1 VTLVDSSLRDGM
13 HSVRHA
19 FTPEQVRAV
28 AAGLDAAGIDVIEV
42 SHGDGVG
49 GSSIQYGRSAHHD
62 RELIAAA
69 AEVVTHAR
77 VAALLLPGIG
87 TLEKLREA
95 RGLGAS
101 VARVA
106 THCTEADI
114 AQQHL
119 EWAAANEMLAVGFL
133 MMSHMLDPA
142 PLAEQAG
149 LMASYG
155 ARVVYV
161 VDSAGAL
168 VPKTAAARVAA
179 LRAALPADVEVGFHA
194 HDNLGC
200 GVGNAL
206 AAVEA
211 GATWLDGSLR
221 GLGAGAGN
229 AQLEVLAA
237 ALERSG
243 HETAAELFPLM
254 DVAEDVVAPLMPRAQ
269 IVDKAALSL
278 GYAGV
283 YSSFLLHAERAGAKF
298 GVEPRAV
305 LMELGRRR
313 IVGGQEAMIIDA
325 AVALAGGAGIP
336 AGSVLAGSCAE
347 HTSPAASLPA
357 GRRHPPASATDA
369 EGAPADAPAS

>member
-1 VTLVDSSLRDGM
+1 VTGVTLVDSSLRDGM

-19 FTPEQVRAV
+19 FTPEQVAAV
-28 AAGLDAAGIDVIEV
+28 AGGLDRAGVDVIEV

-49 GSSIQYGRSAHHD
+49 GSSIQYGRSAHPD
-62 RELIAAA
+62 AELIAAA
-69 AEVVTHAR
+69 AGAVERAR
-77 VAALLLPGIG
+77 IAALLLPGIG
-87 TLEKLREA
+87 TLEELKTA
-95 RGLGAS
+95 QALGAS

-114 AQQHL
+114 AQQHI
-119 EWAAANEMLAVGFL
+119 EWAAEHGMLAVGFL
-133 MMSHMLDPA
+133 MMSHMLEPA
-142 PLAEQAG
+142 PLAAQAR
-149 LMASYG
+149 LMESYG
-155 ARVVYV
+155 AAVVYV

-168 VPKTAAARVAA
+168 VPTRAAARVATLREA
-179 LRAALPADVEVGFHA
+179 LAPATAIGFHA
-194 HDNLGC
+194 HNNLGC

-206 AAVEA
+206 AAVDA

-237 ALERSG
+237 ALERSN
-243 HETAAELFPLM
+243 HETRAELFPLM
-254 DVAEDVVAPLMPRAQ
+254 DVAEHVVAPLMPRAQ
-269 IVDKAALSL
+269 VIDTSALSI

-313 IVGGQEAMIIDA
+313 IVGGQEDMIIDA
-325 AVALAGGAGIP
+325 AAELAGRDSPHEA
-336 AGSVLAGSCAE
+336 
-347 HTSPAASLPA
+347 TSNC
-357 GRRHPPASATDA
+357 
-369 EGAPADAPAS
+369 

>member
-1 VTLVDSSLRDGM
+1 VHVTLVDSSLRDGM

-19 FTPEQVRAV
+19 FTPQQVAAV
-28 AAGLDAAGIDVIEV
+28 AAGLDRAGVDVIEV

-49 GSSIQYGRSAHHD
+49 GSSIQYGRSAHPD
-62 RELIAAA
+62 EALIEAAA
-69 AEVVTHAR
+69 ASVQRAR
-77 VAALLLPGIG
+77 IAALLLPGIG
-87 TLEKLREA
+87 TLRRLQQAQR
-95 RGLGAS
+95 LGAS
-101 VARVA
+101 IARVA

-114 AQQHL
+114 AQQHI
-119 EWAAANEMLAVGFL
+119 EWAAGNDMTAVGFL
-133 MMSHMLDPA
+133 MMSHMLEP
-142 PLAEQAG
+142 AG
-149 LMASYG
+149 LAREAQLMESYG
-155 ARVVYV
+155 ASVVYV

-168 VPKTAAARVAA
+168 VPGTAAARVEA
-179 LRAALPADVEVGFHA
+179 LRDALDADTEVGFHA
-194 HDNLGC
+194 HNNLGC

-206 AAVEA
+206 AAVDA

-243 HETAAELFPLM
+243 HHTNAILFALM

-269 IVDKAALSL
+269 VVDKAALSL

-283 YSSFLLHAERAGAKF
+283 YSSFLLHAERAGEKF

-313 IVGGQEAMIIDA
+313 IVGGQEDMIIDA
-325 AVALAGGAGIP
+325 AAELAQARR
-336 AGSVLAGSCAE
+336 
-347 HTSPAASLPA
+347 AA
-357 GRRHPPASATDA
+357 R
-369 EGAPADAPAS
+369 